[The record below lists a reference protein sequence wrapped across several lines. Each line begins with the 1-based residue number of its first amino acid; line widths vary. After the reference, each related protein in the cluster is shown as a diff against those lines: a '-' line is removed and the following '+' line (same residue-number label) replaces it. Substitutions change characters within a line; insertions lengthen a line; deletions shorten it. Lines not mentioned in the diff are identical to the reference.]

1 MIFVTVGTHE
11 QPFNRL
17 VEEVDRLKG
26 AGEIDD
32 EVIIQR
38 GYSTYEPKYCKSYDL
53 IPWEEMQKYNREAR
67 IVITHGGPASFL
79 DVLALGKVPIVVPRQ
94 AQFNEHVNDHQL
106 EFCREVSKRLNNI
119 IVVED
124 IAQLGK
130 DIDNYSKLVSELNA
144 DAASNTD
151 KFVSEL
157 TDLIGNLYKVR

>member
-26 AGEIDD
+26 VGEIDD

-38 GYSTYEPKYCKSYDL
+38 GYSTYEPKYCKFYDL

-79 DVLALGKVPIVVPRQ
+79 DVLAVGKVPIVVPRQ

-106 EFCREVSKRLNNI
+106 EFCREVEKRLNNI

-130 DIDNYSKLVSELNA
+130 DIDDYSKLVSELNVG
-144 DAASNTD
+144 AASNTD

-157 TDLIGNLYKVR
+157 TDLIGSLYL

>member
-26 AGEIDD
+26 VGEIDD

-38 GYSTYEPKYCKSYDL
+38 GYSTYEPKYCRSYDL

-79 DVLALGKVPIVVPRQ
+79 GVLAVGKVPIVVPRQ

-106 EFCREVSKRLNNI
+106 EFCREVEKRLNNI
-119 IVVED
+119 IVVENILD
-124 IAQLGK
+124 LKEKIE
-130 DIDNYSKLVSELNA
+130 NYSKMLATLNYAMDSNNVVFNDKLINNIRELF
-144 DAASNTD
+144 S
-151 KFVSEL
+151 
-157 TDLIGNLYKVR
+157 

>member
-106 EFCREVSKRLNNI
+106 EFCREVAKRLNNI
-119 IVVED
+119 IVVENILD
-124 IAQLGK
+124 LKEKIE
-130 DIDNYSKLVSELNA
+130 NYSKMLATLNYAMDSNNVVFNEKLINNIRELF
-144 DAASNTD
+144 S
-151 KFVSEL
+151 
-157 TDLIGNLYKVR
+157 

>member
-38 GYSTYEPKYCKSYDL
+38 GYSTYEPKYCKFYDL

-106 EFCREVSKRLNNI
+106 EFCREVAKRLNNI

-124 IAQLGK
+124 ILDLK
-130 DIDNYSKLVSELNA
+130 EKIENYSKVLATLNYVMDSNNIAFNVKLINYIRELF
-144 DAASNTD
+144 S
-151 KFVSEL
+151 
-157 TDLIGNLYKVR
+157 

>member
-94 AQFNEHVNDHQL
+94 AQLNEHVNDHQL
-106 EFCREVSKRLNNI
+106 EFCCEVAKRLNNI

-144 DAASNTD
+144 GAASNTD

-157 TDLIGNLYKVR
+157 TDLIGNLYK

>member
-32 EVIIQR
+32 VIIIQR
-38 GYSTYEPKYCKSYDL
+38 GYSTYEPKFCKFYDL

-106 EFCREVSKRLNNI
+106 EFCREVEKRLNNI
-119 IVVED
+119 IVVENILD
-124 IAQLGK
+124 LKEKIE
-130 DIDNYSKLVSELNA
+130 NYSKMLVTLNYAMDSNNAVFNEKLINNVRELF
-144 DAASNTD
+144 S
-151 KFVSEL
+151 
-157 TDLIGNLYKVR
+157 